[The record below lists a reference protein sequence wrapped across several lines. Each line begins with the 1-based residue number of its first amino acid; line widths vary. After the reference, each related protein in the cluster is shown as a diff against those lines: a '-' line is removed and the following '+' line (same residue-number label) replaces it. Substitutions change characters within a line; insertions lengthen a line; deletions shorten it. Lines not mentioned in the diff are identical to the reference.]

1 MYLYIKRFL
10 DIILSLVGI
19 VFVLPIAILVK
30 ISFLVMG
37 DTDSIFFRHERIGK
51 DGKPFM
57 MYKFRSMIH
66 NAEEKL
72 EELLKEERY
81 KKEWEES
88 QKLEN
93 DPRITR
99 VGRFLRK
106 TSLDEIP
113 QLLNVLKGDMSI
125 VGPRPLVDGE
135 LEEHGGDK
143 LYWKVKPGITG
154 WWGSHGRSDVDY
166 KQRLEM
172 EYYYIKNI
180 SFKIDMICI
189 YRTVIAVVSR
199 EGAV

>member
-166 KQRLEM
+166 EQRLEM

>member
-180 SFKIDMICI
+180 SFKIDMVCI

>member
-10 DIILSLVGI
+10 DIILSLVGV

-166 KQRLEM
+166 EQRLEM

>member
-180 SFKIDMICI
+180 SFKIDMTCI
-189 YRTVIAVVSR
+189 YRTVIAVVRR